1 MNCRIFNMYKQKYVF
16 VFYQEDLLNVCN
28 LFKKSSYKIT
38 VRVENKVC
46 AFKRKKNLKP
56 MIYLF
61 P

>member
-1 MNCRIFNMYKQKYVF
+1 MDKQKYVF
-16 VFYQEDLLNVCN
+16 VIYQEDLLNVCN